1 MNKIHNLFYILKCQ
15 AKNIFVVYYP
25 PFRNVFST
33 VIHIST
39 LVHIPHVR
47 KTYSILVWPNVH
59 PCIALNPIARW
70 RADDVPTT
78 LCIAFSYPWI
88 LRNFIATAPCKS
100 KSISESDRILLM
112 KPVGAPFGEV
122 FLNFNMGK
130 PANRHS
136 KFSSQF

>member
-1 MNKIHNLFYILKCQ
+1 MIYAFYIYFKLYILH
-15 AKNIFVVYYP
+15 A
-25 PFRNVFST
+25 
-33 VIHIST
+33 
-39 LVHIPHVR
+39 R
-47 KTYSILVWPNVH
+47 KTNSILVWPNVH
-59 PCIALNPIARW
+59 PCIALNPLARW

-78 LCIAFSYPWI
+78 LCRAFSYPWF

-112 KPVGAPFGEV
+112 KPVGAPFREV

-136 KFSSQF
+136 KFSRVKVPSTIVIIFCSSR